1 MIKTQTLAWKCSA
14 RLATL
19 LLTTSL
25 GLLGCTSV
33 SSEVTENSTRSSS
46 VPEIESSN
54 GGKANPTDLAPSR
67 TSATHA
73 LGPASIPALNE
84 QWKAETGLRY
94 GEVRRRLMAQGWI
107 PHTIETTGP
116 VRHYNPGGLLKTM
129 YDLGYEEVV
138 DCAGTG
144 LAPCRFEFV
153 YQDRALDNGPVL
165 AVIATVASGPNPD
178 PYFAGMNPDAYGVN
192 TEYQNRS
199 LDAALFAEI
208 QQDKRFCGAIGTCP
222 DLFSPSELYQAYS
235 ELYQTQSQYAFQDV
249 VILTRAYLE
258 GGNRAVMFPRR
269 PVSRAQALEYA
280 RILDTENTI
289 DLSDRNRELY
299 NYGQP
304 IESYAAPGEGPR
316 NLITL
321 VLTSD
326 GQVSE
331 ISFTKPGSL

>member
-1 MIKTQTLAWKCSA
+1 LAWKYHA
-14 RLATL
+14 RLVTI

-25 GLLGCTSV
+25 GVLGCTSV
-33 SSEVTENSTRSSS
+33 SSEVTENSSGVTSSA
-46 VPEIESSN
+46 PEIIPSN
-54 GGKANPTDLAPSR
+54 QEAANPTDLA
-67 TSATHA
+67 TSKDSAA
-73 LGPASIPALNE
+73 QVVGPASIPALNQ
-84 QWKAETGLRY
+84 QWRTETGLRY
-94 GEVRRRLMAQGWI
+94 GEVRRRLIAQGWI

-116 VRHYNPGGLLKTM
+116 VRHYNPGGLLKKM

-153 YQDRALDNGPVL
+153 YQDRTLENGPVL

-192 TEYQNRS
+192 TEYQNRA
-199 LDAALFAEI
+199 LDASLFTEI
-208 QQDKRFCGAIGTCP
+208 QQDEGFCGAIGTCSVS
-222 DLFSPSELYQAYS
+222 SPYV
-235 ELYQTQSQYAFQDV
+235 LYQTQSQYAFQDV
-249 VILTRAYLE
+249 VIVARAYRE
-258 GGNRAVMFPRR
+258 GVNRAVIFPRR

-299 NYGQP
+299 NHDQP

-316 NLITL
+316 NLIHL
-321 VLTSD
+321 VLTPD

-331 ISFTKPGSL
+331 INFVNPGAL